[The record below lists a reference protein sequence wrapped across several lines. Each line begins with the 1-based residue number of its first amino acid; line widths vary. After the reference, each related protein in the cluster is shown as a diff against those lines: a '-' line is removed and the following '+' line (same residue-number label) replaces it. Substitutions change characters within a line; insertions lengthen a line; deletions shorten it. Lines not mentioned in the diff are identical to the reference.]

1 MPSIPRAE
9 CFHSLAYTND
19 YWERRVGA
27 AGGRKL
33 AAERQGAERQDEE
46 RATEAEQPEED
57 ATRWAWRIRLGRS
70 NLPLL
75 HARRLALLAYRTGRD
90 LSPPYRVG
98 TDLVLDDS

>member
-1 MPSIPRAE
+1 M
-9 CFHSLAYTND
+9 
-19 YWERRVGA
+19 

-33 AAERQGAERQDEE
+33 EAERQGAERQDEG
-46 RATEAEQPEED
+46 RATGTERPEVD
-57 ATRWAWRIRLGRS
+57 ATRRTWRIRLRRS